1 MNRLIVADS
10 RECIGC
16 RACEVACVVAHND
29 GWPQQRSDFLPRIR
43 VIFNGEHSSAVT
55 CKHCLDAPCVK
66 SCPVEALHYDNDA
79 IQLDSTRC
87 IGCKSCLVACPFGA
101 IDIVVMADEKGL
113 LAQKCDLCQSLESA
127 QPACVSHCPTQALR
141 IMDGNGLGKLRR
153 ARQLQAANPQGFMPE
168 PQNKIILRK
177 PPRKGAEKRAAA
189 ERKTHF
195 DEIYHGLDEAQ
206 ASYESERCLYCA
218 QKAWCNWTC
227 PVHNAIPDL
236 IRLVQQ
242 GRIKEAAQLSHQT
255 SSLPEICGRVCP
267 QDRLCEGA
275 CTLKNRSGAVTV
287 GNIERYITDSALKM
301 GWRPSFVA
309 ALPRRERVAVI
320 GAGPAGLGCA
330 DFLAREGVKVD
341 VFDRHPEIGGLLTF
355 GIPPFKLDKSL
366 LSQRREIFSEMG
378 IQFHLNCE
386 IGRDKSF
393 HQLTEEYDA
402 VFLAMGTYGL
412 MTAGLEHE
420 DAPGVIQAL
429 PFLIANTRRVMG
441 LEDSSDYPWTELKGK
456 QVVVLGGGDTAM
468 DCLRTSVRREAASV
482 TCAYRRDEASMPGS
496 RKEVTNAREEGV
508 EFLFNVQPQYIARDA
523 RGQVSGIGLIRTEMG
538 AAGPDGRRRPQP
550 IAGSEFELPADVLIM
565 AFGFRP
571 HAMPW
576 LQGSGVRRDDD
587 GLIITG
593 GTRRLATQTTRD
605 NVFAGGDAVHGA
617 DLVVT
622 AMAAGHQAARDI
634 LAMFERN
641 AASQLAV

>member
-1 MNRLIVADS
+1 MNRLIVADA

-16 RACEVACVVAHND
+16 RACEVACVIAHHD
-29 GWPQQRSDFLPRIR
+29 GWPQRRSDFLPRIR

-55 CKHCLDAPCVK
+55 CKHCLNAPCVQ
-66 SCPVEALHYDNDA
+66 SCPVAALHYDRGA
-79 IQLDSTRC
+79 IQLDSARC

-101 IDIVVMADEKGL
+101 IDIVVTPQNKGL
-113 LAQKCDLCQSLESA
+113 LAQKCDLCQSAERA
-127 QPACVSHCPTQALR
+127 APACVAHCPTQALR
-141 IMDGNGLGKLRR
+141 VMDSKGLGELRR
-153 ARQLQAANPQGFMPE
+153 ARQRLAASPDGIMAGQPT
-168 PQNKIILRK
+168 KIILRK
-177 PPRKGAEKRAAA
+177 PPRKGAEKRDAA

-195 DEIYHGLDEAQ
+195 AEIYHGLDEAQ
-206 ASYESERCLYCA
+206 AHYESERCLYCA

-242 GRIKEAAQLSHQT
+242 GRIEEAAQLSHQT

-275 CTLKNRSGAVTV
+275 CTLKNRSGAVAV
-287 GNIERYITDSALKM
+287 GNLERYITDSALQR
-301 GWRPSFVA
+301 GWRPAFA
-309 ALPRRERVAVI
+309 PAQPRRERVAII

-330 DFLAREGVKVD
+330 DFLARAGVNVD

-355 GIPPFKLDKSL
+355 GIPPFKLDKAL

-378 IQFHLNCE
+378 IRFHLNCE
-386 IGRDKSF
+386 VGRDKPF
-393 HQLTEEYDA
+393 HQLIDEYDA
-402 VFLAMGTYGL
+402 VFLAIGTYGL
-412 MTAGLEHE
+412 MTAGLAHE

-441 LEDSSDYPWTELKGK
+441 LEDSPDYPWTDLQGK

-468 DCLRTSVRREAASV
+468 DCLRTAVRRGAASV

-496 RKEVTNAREEGV
+496 RKEVANAREEGV
-508 EFLFNVQPQYIARDA
+508 AFLFNVQPQYIARNA
-523 RGQVSGIGLIRTEMG
+523 RGEVNGIGLIRTEMG
-538 AAGPDGRRRPQP
+538 AADADGRRRPQP
-550 IAGSEFELPADVLIM
+550 IVGSECEVPADVLIM

-571 HAMPW
+571 HTMPW
-576 LQGSGVRRDDD
+576 LQGSGVRRDDN

-593 GTRRLATQTTRD
+593 GARRLTTQTTRD
-605 NVFAGGDAVHGA
+605 KVFAGGDAVHGA

-641 AASQLAV
+641 AASPFAV